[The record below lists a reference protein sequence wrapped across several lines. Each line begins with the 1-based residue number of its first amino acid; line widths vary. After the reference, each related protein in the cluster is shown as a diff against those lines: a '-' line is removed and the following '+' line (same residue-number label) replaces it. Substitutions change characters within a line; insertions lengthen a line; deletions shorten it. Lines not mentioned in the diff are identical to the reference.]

1 MGVRGCLSVRQAF
14 WESVSLDLHLNVY
27 SRVWLNFF
35 LPLKIAFPEEKKKK
49 DRNSASTVF
58 STTVVVLKTNIQ
70 YS

>member
-35 LPLKIAFPEEKKKK
+35 LPLKIAFPEEKKK
-49 DRNSASTVF
+49 DRNFAS
-58 STTVVVLKTNIQ
+58 TVVVLKTNIQ
-70 YS
+70 YW